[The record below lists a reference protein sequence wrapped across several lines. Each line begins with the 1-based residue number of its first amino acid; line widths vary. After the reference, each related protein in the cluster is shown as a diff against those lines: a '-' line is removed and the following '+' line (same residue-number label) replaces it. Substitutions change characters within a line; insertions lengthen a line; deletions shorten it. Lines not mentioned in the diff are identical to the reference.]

1 MTTALA
7 HGGRFDRTSNK
18 HPRLDGIRK
27 PYEQALVP
35 KELVVLEGSA
45 HAQFVFQ
52 TDQAQ
57 PLTRDIVGF
66 LSAP

>member
-7 HGGRFDRTSNK
+7 YGGRFDRTSNER
-18 HPRLDGIRK
+18 PRRDGIGK
-27 PYEQALVP
+27 QYEQALDP

-45 HAQFVFQ
+45 HAQCVFQ
-52 TDQAQ
+52 TEQAQ
-57 PLTRDIVGF
+57 PLRRDIVGF

>member
-7 HGGRFDRTSNK
+7 YGGGFDRTRNER
-18 HPRLDGIRK
+18 PRLDGMRK
-27 PYEQALVP
+27 QYEQTLDP

-45 HAQFVFQ
+45 HVQFVFQ
-52 TDQAQ
+52 TDQAR
-57 PLTRDIVGF
+57 PLMRDIVGF

>member
-1 MTTALA
+1 MTTAYA
-7 HGGRFDRTSNK
+7 HGGRFDRTGNK
-18 HPRLDGIRK
+18 RPRLDGIRK
-27 PYEQALVP
+27 QYEQALDP

-52 TDQAQ
+52 IGQAR
-57 PLTRDIVGF
+57 PLMRDIVGF

>member
-1 MTTALA
+1 MAA
-7 HGGRFDRTSNK
+7 ASIARDER
-18 HPRLDGIRK
+18 PRLDGIRK
-27 PYEQALVP
+27 QYEQALDP

-52 TDQAQ
+52 TDQAR
-57 PLTRDIVGF
+57 PLMREIVGF

>member
-1 MTTALA
+1 MTAALA

-18 HPRLDGIRK
+18 RPRLNRIRK
-27 PYEQALVP
+27 RYEQALDP
-35 KELVVLEGSA
+35 KELVVLEGPA

-52 TDQAQ
+52 TGQAR
-57 PLTRDIVGF
+57 PLMRDIVGF